1 MDIQIGLGGLRDS
14 PNNHFC
20 GTFENVF
27 HGVRTPFQNCESF
40 DSKYG
45 WEMRQTSNQLG
56 PYFESSLISGSPVG
70 EFQRAT
76 FARQHIAPDRSRNFT
91 KRIMSSGIEFSAAGA
106 VEEGVCASFFSALPH
121 CSLEQQA
128 PVSFPPQNDREYNDS
143 DACLR
148 MRSRGP
154 DSSSTTIS
162 ETAREL
168 CKAVSVSLGLNIE
181 SNEMNDLRLDHGSSL
196 SSDRSQGD
204 CMFEVPL
211 PGCSAPGTSTMLTG
225 CKRPSA
231 HDGRS
236 VQNDKDGAMFNG
248 PLANG
253 STNGVA
259 PLQHHSIG
267 HSEGGEMVAKVK
279 QKDAPANF
287 KITGCEDSEDRV
299 YVDEGHS
306 APCQA
311 VQSVPSN
318 MASCVQNQNWPG
330 NMPHKNAPLLG
341 QLETMTEGTGGE
353 YPTHFSLTPS
363 VTIKTEKQ
371 NNEWGAQCRYKDNDR
386 VAYGSSAPATLSQ
399 DTGQCGLFGRSPL
412 EHWRSN
418 DLCAQDGVATEP
430 WYPGGI
436 VGRMPYNKLPC
447 LKTDRNDWT
456 PVPYG
461 DPRWEGGRDTL
472 FPMEYFFPPQRTCL
486 ICSDEASGCHYGA
499 LTCGSCKV
507 FFKRAAEGKQKYL
520 CASRNDCTID
530 KLRRKNCPSCRLQKC
545 FEVGMTLGARKLKKM
560 KGAEDIGNQ
569 PQNNAMQNAAMQ
581 QIDIV
586 RMEVFQNQPV
596 FLNVLEAIE
605 PDTVFAGH
613 DNRLPDSSANLLTS
627 LNELGERQMVLMV
640 KWAKGLPGFQNL
652 HVEDQMKII
661 QYSWMGTMVFAMAW
675 RSFKNV
681 NSTMLYFAPDLVFNE
696 LRMHRSKM
704 FEHCVAMQHIA
715 QEFLCL
721 QVTQEEFL
729 CMKALLF
736 FSIIPVEGLKTQK
749 YFDELRMKYIQ
760 ELYHNCGMNTPLYS
774 TQRYH
779 QLTKL
784 LDSLQPIVRKLHQ
797 FTFDMYVQTQGH
809 ASSIQYPEMLT
820 EIISV
825 QVPKILAGMA
835 KPILF
840 HKQ

>member
-1 MDIQIGLGGLRDS
+1 
-14 PNNHFC
+14 
-20 GTFENVF
+20 
-27 HGVRTPFQNCESF
+27 
-40 DSKYG
+40 
-45 WEMRQTSNQLG
+45 MRQTSNQLG

-76 FARQHIAPDRSRNFT
+76 FARQLIAPDRSRNFT

-128 PVSFPPQNDREYNDS
+128 PVSFPPQNDREYND
-143 DACLR
+143 
-148 MRSRGP
+148 G

-181 SNEMNDLRLDHGSSL
+181 SNEMNDLRLDHG
-196 SSDRSQGD
+196 

-211 PGCSAPGTSTMLTG
+211 PGCSAPGTSAVLTG

-253 STNGVA
+253 STSGVA

-461 DPRWEGGRDTL
+461 DPR
-472 FPMEYFFPPQRTCL
+472 
-486 ICSDEASGCHYGA
+486 
-499 LTCGSCKV
+499 CKV
-507 FFKRAAEGKQKYL
+507 FFKRAAEGKGNSQGAAVHSFELRLKKG
-520 CASRNDCTID
+520 SRGAAATHDPVTPHT
-530 KLRRKNCPSCRLQKC
+530 KLRSHSHTHSARAAC
-545 FEVGMTLGARKLKKM
+545 F
-560 KGAEDIGNQ
+560 N
-569 PQNNAMQNAAMQ
+569 
-581 QIDIV
+581 
-586 RMEVFQNQPV
+586 
-596 FLNVLEAIE
+596 
-605 PDTVFAGH
+605 
-613 DNRLPDSSANLLTS
+613 
-627 LNELGERQMVLMV
+627 
-640 KWAKGLPGFQNL
+640 
-652 HVEDQMKII
+652 
-661 QYSWMGTMVFAMAW
+661 
-675 RSFKNV
+675 
-681 NSTMLYFAPDLVFNE
+681 MLD
-696 LRMHRSKM
+696 K
-704 FEHCVAMQHIA
+704 Q
-715 QEFLCL
+715 CL
-721 QVTQEEFL
+721 
-729 CMKALLF
+729 
-736 FSIIPVEGLKTQK
+736 
-749 YFDELRMKYIQ
+749 D
-760 ELYHNCGMNTPLYS
+760 
-774 TQRYH
+774 
-779 QLTKL
+779 
-784 LDSLQPIVRKLHQ
+784 
-797 FTFDMYVQTQGH
+797 
-809 ASSIQYPEMLT
+809 
-820 EIISV
+820 
-825 QVPKILAGMA
+825 
-835 KPILF
+835 
-840 HKQ
+840 

>member
-1 MDIQIGLGGLRDS
+1 MDIQIGLAGLRDS

-27 HGVRTPFQNCESF
+27 HGVRTPFQNCQIF

-45 WEMRQTSNQLG
+45 WEMRQTSNHLG
-56 PYFESSLISGSPVG
+56 PYFESSLIPGGPVG

-76 FARQHIAPDRSRNFT
+76 FARQLIAPDRSRNFM
-91 KRIMSSGIEFSAAGA
+91 KRIMSSGSEFSAAGA
-106 VEEGVCASFFSALPH
+106 VEEGVCASFFSPLPH
-121 CSLEQQA
+121 CSLDQQA

-148 MRSRGP
+148 MLSRGT

-204 CMFEVPL
+204 CMFQVPL
-211 PGCSAPGTSTMLTG
+211 PGCSAPGTSALLTG
-225 CKRPSA
+225 CKRSSA
-231 HDGRS
+231 HEGRS
-236 VQNDKDGAMFNG
+236 VQNDKDGGMFNG
-248 PLANG
+248 PLANQ
-253 STNGVA
+253 STNGVT

-267 HSEGGEMVAKVK
+267 HCEGGEMVAEVK

-299 YVDEGHS
+299 NMDGGHS

-311 VQSVPSN
+311 VQSAPSN
-318 MASCVQNQNWPG
+318 MANCVQNQNWPG

-363 VTIKTEKQ
+363 VRIKTEKQ

-399 DTGQCGLFGRSPL
+399 DTGRCGLFVCSPL
-412 EHWRSN
+412 ENWRNN
-418 DLCAQDGVATEP
+418 DLCAQDAVATEP
-430 WYPGGI
+430 RYPGGM
-436 VGRMPYNKLPC
+436 VERMPYNKLPC
-447 LKTDRNDWT
+447 LKTDGDDWT
-456 PVPYG
+456 PVHYG

-507 FFKRAAEGKQKYL
+507 FFKRAAEGRQKYL

-581 QIDIV
+581 QIDIA

-613 DNRLPDSSANLLTS
+613 DNGLPDSSANLLTS

-704 FEHCVAMQHIA
+704 FEHCIAMQHIA

-721 QVTQEEFL
+721 QITQEEFL

-749 YFDELRMKYIQ
+749 YFDEPRLKYIQ
-760 ELYHNCGMNTPLYS
+760 ELYHNCGMNTPLYG

-797 FTFDMYVQTQGH
+797 FTLDMYVQTQGH
-809 ASSIQYPEMLT
+809 ASSIQYPEVMT

-835 KPILF
+835 MPILF